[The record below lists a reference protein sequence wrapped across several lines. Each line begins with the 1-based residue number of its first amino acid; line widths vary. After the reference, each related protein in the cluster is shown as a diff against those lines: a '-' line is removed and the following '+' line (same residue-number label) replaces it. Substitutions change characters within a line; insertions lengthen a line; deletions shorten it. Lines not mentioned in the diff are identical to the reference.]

1 MTTQIIKPGLLVAL
15 STSVKGG
22 IRYERIDLGTER
34 IGDTERANWETHR
47 EIADKD
53 EYERATQTRNKCS
66 SLIRGAC
73 VATSFG
79 LFCPTAN
86 ELALDT
92 AVEQVAELVENWNRN
107 ATHTRIA
114 VFTVKG
120 KIAGDDETAARAIA
134 ADMRGLLAQM
144 NDGIKRLDPDAI
156 RAAANA
162 ARALGKALDADKQ
175 RSVNRAIEQ
184 ARTAAREIVK
194 RIDDGADGA
203 LAALRSVTTTGI
215 EAARFEFMDLD
226 TPPQQEIKFD
236 APPAAELDTT
246 EPTPATDAPS
256 VTGRE
261 LEIV

>member
-47 EIADKD
+47 EIADLK
-53 EYERATQTRNKCS
+53 EYEGATQTRNKCS
-66 SLIRGAC
+66 SLIRSAC

-86 ELALDT
+86 EEQLDR
-92 AVEQVAELVENWNRN
+92 AISEVARLVEIWNRN
-107 ATHTRIA
+107 SQHTRIA
-114 VFTVKG
+114 VFVVKG

-144 NDGIKRLDPDAI
+144 DDGIKRLDPDAI
-156 RAAANA
+156 RSAANA
-162 ARALGKALDADKQ
+162 ARALGKSLDESKQ

-215 EAARFEFMDLD
+215 EAARFEFMDID
-226 TPPQQEIKFD
+226 TPPQTEIDFTP
-236 APPAAELDTT
+236 PPATELDTT
-246 EPTPATDAPS
+246 EPTPATDAPAA
-256 VTGRE
+256 TGRE
-261 LEIV
+261 LEVI